1 MAAIETELSAQ
12 SKSQKVRSPVA
23 LEESLFMFTHLRMKG
38 KGWRGQGRPAN
49 AAASAKQRAR
59 REGVQLKQD
68 FHISSYF
75 TISLYILIFF
85 FKNRKFKH
93 PTGVCETIHEAT
105 AGAPTGKAARKV
117 STLVPRRESNRT
129 ERAGLTGLTV
139 VGMLRSQVATCG
151 FGRPAQKAGAGQSS
165 PGLLSLKIACGTCS
179 EASFPPSQP
188 LLPNWQGCLQ
198 EPLRRPGSPP
208 AQSIPQNPH

>member
-49 AAASAKQRAR
+49 TAASAKQRAR

-85 FKNRKFKH
+85 
-93 PTGVCETIHEAT
+93 
-105 AGAPTGKAARKV
+105 
-117 STLVPRRESNRT
+117 LRT
-129 ERAGLTGLTV
+129 ENLNIQPVCVKRSTRPQQEHQQEKLPARCPHWFREESQTA
-139 VGMLRSQVATCG
+139 LR
-151 FGRPAQKAGAGQSS
+151 GQ
-165 PGLLSLKIACGTCS
+165 G
-179 EASFPPSQP
+179 
-188 LLPNWQGCLQ
+188 
-198 EPLRRPGSPP
+198 
-208 AQSIPQNPH
+208 